1 MTIRE
6 EMNMK
11 WKTCLCALLCTAALC
26 VSASAFSDTTTHWAA
41 TAIDRWSS
49 DGVITG
55 FEDGTFRPEKPIT
68 RGQMASLLNKIFGWQ
83 EKALNSFTDLSD
95 GAWYTDAILRANAA
109 GVILGGDGK
118 VRPEATIT
126 RQEAAVMLYRA
137 FKMESAAGETVF
149 TDSTDIASW
158 ACEAVSTMS
167 ARGYIN
173 GMGDG
178 RFAPNGQLTRAQ
190 AATILNNIVAGF
202 YDWAG
207 AYSAGLSGLAV
218 VRAPGVTLQNVTVG
232 DILVTPAA
240 AGSETTLSN
249 CTVNGRLI
257 VQCGDRF
264 TVTQLLGKTSVAR
277 LELTGENSRVTLGS
291 DAQVGDI
298 RISGKNASISGLPIG
313 TTVTVEA
320 EGVTVNG
327 RSVGTGTVTVEKD
340 ISTGG
345 PTIDIVVGG
354 V

>member
-1 MTIRE
+1 
-6 EMNMK
+6 
-11 WKTCLCALLCTAALC
+11 
-26 VSASAFSDTTTHWAA
+26 
-41 TAIDRWSS
+41 
-49 DGVITG
+49 
-55 FEDGTFRPEKPIT
+55 
-68 RGQMASLLNKIFGWQ
+68 
-83 EKALNSFTDLSD
+83 
-95 GAWYTDAILRANAA
+95 
-109 GVILGGDGK
+109 
-118 VRPEATIT
+118 
-126 RQEAAVMLYRA
+126 MLYRA
-137 FKMESAAGETVF
+137 FQMESAAGETAF
-149 TDSTDIASW
+149 TDSAQIASW
-158 ACEAVSTMS
+158 ALEAVSTMS
-167 ARGYIN
+167 AKGYIN

-190 AATILNNIVAGF
+190 AATILNNIVAGY

-218 VRAPGVTLQNVTVG
+218 VRAPGVTLQTVTAG

-291 DAQVGDI
+291 DAQVGSI
-298 RISGKNASISGLPIG
+298 RISGKNASISGLPVG
-313 TTVTVEA
+313 TAVTVEA

-327 RSVGTGTVTVEKD
+327 HSVGPGTITAEKD

-354 V
+354 A